1 MSRIGK
7 LPVHIPSGVS
17 VKVDKNIVTVKGP
30 KGELK
35 QQIAN
40 DAISVV
46 IENNEVIV
54 NCDAKNKDTQRFKA
68 FHGLYRVLISNMVK
82 GVSEGFR
89 TQLELVGVGYRASN
103 VGQTLELQLGFS
115 HPIVFVLPNEVK
127 LTTEMPKGEAPKVII
142 ESFDKQLLGQV
153 AAKIRSFRT
162 PEPYKGKGIRFQGEQ
177 VRRKA
182 GKTAS
187 K

>member
-7 LPVHIPSGVS
+7 LPITIPAGVTVKIDGNTVS
-17 VKVDKNIVTVKGP
+17 VKGA

-35 QQIAN
+35 QTLT
-40 DAISVV
+40 DSAISAK
-46 IENNEVIV
+46 IEGSEIIV
-54 NCDAKNKDTQRFKA
+54 SRATEQKRHKSL
-68 FHGLYRVLISNMVK
+68 HGLYRMLISNMIQ
-82 GVSEGFR
+82 GVNEGFA
-89 TQLELVGVGYRASN
+89 LELQLVGVGYRAAN

-115 HPIVFVLPNEVK
+115 HPIMFVLPKEVI
-127 LTTEMPKGEAPKVII
+127 LATEMPKGEAPKVLLQSI
-142 ESFDKQLLGQV
+142 DKQLLGQV

-162 PEPYKGKGIRFQGEQ
+162 PEPYKGKGIRFKGEV

>member
-7 LPVHIPSGVS
+7 LPITIPAGVTVKIDGSTVS
-17 VKVDKNIVTVKGP
+17 VKGA

-35 QQIAN
+35 QKLA
-40 DAISVV
+40 DAAITAKVEGS
-46 IENNEVIV
+46 EVIV
-54 NCDAKNKDTQRFKA
+54 SRATEQKRHKSL
-68 FHGLYRVLISNMVK
+68 HGLYRMLISNMIQ
-82 GVSEGFR
+82 GVSEGFA
-89 TQLELVGVGYRASN
+89 LELQLVGVGYRAAN

-115 HPIVFVLPNEVK
+115 HPIMFVLPKEVS
-127 LTTEMPKGEAPKVII
+127 LATEMPKGEAPKVLLQSI
-142 ESFDKQLLGQV
+142 DKQLLGQV

-162 PEPYKGKGIRFQGEQ
+162 PEPYKGKGIRFKGEV